1 MTSEYTKILEFNQY
15 EKSDKIPFIIYSDL
29 QCIIKKIN
37 WSKYHPENLS
47 AIKVSEHIQSGF
59 SMSTMS
65 SFRSIENKPDV
76 CRGKDFMKKFLEFLR
91 EQEMKTI
98 IFKKEKRKLLTKEQQ
113 KSYDNG
119 KICYICKG
127 NLKIN
132 VWKIN
137 NILKIEIIVII

>member
-1 MTSEYTKILEFNQY
+1 
-15 EKSDKIPFIIYSDL
+15 
-29 QCIIKKIN
+29 
-37 WSKYHPENLS
+37 
-47 AIKVSEHIQSGF
+47 
-59 SMSTMS
+59 MSTMS

-76 CRGKDFMKKFLEFLR
+76 YRGKDFMKKFLEFLR

-98 IFKKEKRKLLTKEQQ
+98 IFKKEKRKSLTKEQQ

-132 VWKIN
+132 V
-137 NILKIEIIVII
+137 